1 MDSLTDLFC
10 TPSSLLYPVDYNIQQ
25 DEQYGLD
32 LFENVDPAR
41 GCSDRGCVSCNG
53 GRIQYEAKN
62 PEMKFGAGMR
72 KSARKAEK
80 KKTKKA
86 KKEERKEAKKAEK
99 AKKEA
104 QKIAK
109 IRNDRRGAV
118 DLLEGEDIGH
128 VVG

>member
-1 MDSLTDLFC
+1 MGLIFSKTSILREDAQIEAARAAMAAGRPLDGEGTGIVSISCFCDSSAET
-10 TPSSLLYPVDYNIQQ
+10 N
-25 DEQYGLD
+25 
-32 LFENVDPAR
+32 
-41 GCSDRGCVSCNG
+41 
-53 GRIQYEAKN
+53 RIQYEAKN

-86 KKEERKEAKKAEK
+86 KKEERKEAKKVEK